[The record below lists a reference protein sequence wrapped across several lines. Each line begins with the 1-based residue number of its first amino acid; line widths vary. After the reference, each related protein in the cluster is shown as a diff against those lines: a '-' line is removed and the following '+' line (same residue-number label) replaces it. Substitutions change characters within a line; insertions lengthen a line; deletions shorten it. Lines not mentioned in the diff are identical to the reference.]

1 MMAVLI
7 AAIAVSAGLLAL
19 LCLRDPKRRRSIKLP
34 GAVQGTTARRILAAA
49 SLLPGAVFVLMGD
62 AAAFLLWLGGYAV
75 VGWLVTLAFSAWT
88 KRIEASRQ

>member
-1 MMAVLI
+1 
-7 AAIAVSAGLLAL
+7 
-19 LCLRDPKRRRSIKLP
+19 
-34 GAVQGTTARRILAAA
+34 
-49 SLLPGAVFVLMGD
+49 MGD